1 MEIVRRQEQ
10 NRKQLIKT
18 QVISLHFSYKS
29 IFFIIFLILVFSEKK
44 TQSSTIVTRNAS
56 NTNSDIDAELN
67 KPVKYTTS
75 PAHNWKAQ
83 HSRIGSKAEFGPWYE
98 PHVVSASLILF
109 MIYFFILREEN
120 DLDLLLDKP
129 LSETLKKE

>member
-1 MEIVRRQEQ
+1 ML
-10 NRKQLIKT
+10 LIILT
-18 QVISLHFSYKS
+18 
-29 IFFIIFLILVFSEKK
+29 LVFSEKI
-44 TQSSTIVTRNAS
+44 TQSSSIVTRNAS
-56 NTNSDIDAELN
+56 NRNSDIDAELN

-75 PAHNWKAQ
+75 PAYDWKAQ

-98 PHVVSASLILF
+98 PHIVSASLILF

-120 DLDLLLDKP
+120 DIDLLLDKP

>member
-1 MEIVRRQEQ
+1 ML
-10 NRKQLIKT
+10 LIILK
-18 QVISLHFSYKS
+18 
-29 IFFIIFLILVFSEKK
+29 LVFSEKI
-44 TQSSTIVTRNAS
+44 TQSSSIVTRNAS
-56 NTNSDIDAELN
+56 NRNSDIDAELN

-75 PAHNWKAQ
+75 PAYDWKAQ

-98 PHVVSASLILF
+98 PHIVSASLILF

-120 DLDLLLDKP
+120 DIDLLLDKP

>member
-1 MEIVRRQEQ
+1 ML
-10 NRKQLIKT
+10 LIILT
-18 QVISLHFSYKS
+18 
-29 IFFIIFLILVFSEKK
+29 LVFSEKI
-44 TQSSTIVTRNAS
+44 TQSSSIVTRNAS
-56 NTNSDIDAELN
+56 NRNSDIDAELN

-75 PAHNWKAQ
+75 PAYDWKAQ

-120 DLDLLLDKP
+120 DIDLLLDKP